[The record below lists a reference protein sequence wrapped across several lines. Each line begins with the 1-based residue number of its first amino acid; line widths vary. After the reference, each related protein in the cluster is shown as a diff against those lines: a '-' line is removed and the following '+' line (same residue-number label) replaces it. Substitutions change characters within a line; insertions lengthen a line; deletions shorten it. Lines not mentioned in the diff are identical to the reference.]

1 MRPSAGHP
9 CHDLPMIATRPKNS
23 GAGAGAVGP
32 PHGGDVAGGPRGA
45 GPGSAG
51 TPRARPGWVRP
62 VVLACLMMTVT
73 SGCGL
78 GAELDRERDPE
89 RTAAPLPGA
98 VGTDASGPLRIE
110 PPEPPTSVAVPSPSG
125 FVPDLQGGGCPRS
138 GLRLGTGPVDAA
150 MGLRAM
156 TLVLTNC
163 GERPY
168 AVDGYPDVVGVL
180 GPEGAPITG
189 VRRVAGTDKVPMA
202 PEDPGPAPFTLR
214 PGESARAGL
223 YWRMA
228 AEDGTYLRVAP
239 RKGQGVVTLAL
250 PDPLDIGPEN
260 TLGTTAWTP
269 VS

>member
-1 MRPSAGHP
+1 M
-9 CHDLPMIATRPKNS
+9 
-23 GAGAGAVGP
+23 V
-32 PHGGDVAGGPRGA
+32 
-45 GPGSAG
+45 
-51 TPRARPGWVRP
+51 
-62 VVLACLMMTVT
+62 TVT

-89 RTAAPLPGA
+89 RTAAPFPSA
-98 VGTDASGPLRIE
+98 VGTDASGPFRIE
-110 PPEPPTSVAVPSPSG
+110 LPDLSTSVPEPSPSG
-125 FVPDLQGGGCPRS
+125 AVPGLQGSGCPGS

-156 TLVLTNC
+156 TLTLTNC
-163 GERPY
+163 GKRPY
-168 AVDGYPDVVGVL
+168 EVDGYPDVVGVL
-180 GPEGAPITG
+180 GPEGTPITG
-189 VRRVAGTDKVPMA
+189 VRGVLGTDKVPMA

-214 PGESARAGL
+214 PGDSARAGL

-239 RKGQGVVTLAL
+239 HKGQGVVTLRL